1 MKLDNKEL
9 ILYLVTDRKWLKEE
23 SLESVVELAIKNGV
37 SFVQLR
43 EKDLSF
49 EEFKNLALKLK
60 EVTDKYHIPLVIND
74 NVEVAVKANTDG
86 VHIGQGDM
94 DVKEAR
100 ELIGGE
106 KILGVSAGTVEEAKR
121 AEEDGADYIGV
132 GAIFPT
138 DSKDDAQSVS
148 IETLKEINKRVNI
161 PVVAIGGINLDNI
174 DSFEGTDID
183 GVAVISA
190 ILGKEDIAKAARDLR
205 KLTDKFLGGN

>member
-94 DVKEAR
+94 NVKEAR

>member
-9 ILYLVTDRKWLKEE
+9 MLYLVTDRTWLKEE
-23 SLESVVELAIKNGV
+23 SLESVVETALKNGV

-49 EEFKNLALKLK
+49 EDFKDLADKIK
-60 EVTDKYHIPLVIND
+60 SVTDKYHIPLVIND
-74 NVEVAVKANTDG
+74 NIKVAVEVATDG

-100 ELIGGE
+100 DLIGPE
-106 KILGVSAGTVEEAKR
+106 KILGVSAETLEQAKR

-138 DSKDDAQSVS
+138 GSKDDARSVS
-148 IETLKEINKRVNI
+148 IETLKKINKGVNI
-161 PVVAIGGINLDNI
+161 PVVAIGGINHENI
-174 DSFEGTDID
+174 EELGGSEID

-190 ILGKEDIAKAARDLR
+190 ILAKEDPGKAARDLR
-205 KLTDKFLGGN
+205 KLADKFLGGE